1 MVLHKADFGL
11 RLVLYHN
18 VGLVGCLE
26 TYVLGYG
33 MMYQSNKVDSA
44 ISFIVTSQHS
54 IAL

>member
-11 RLVLYHN
+11 RLVLYYN
-18 VGLVGCLE
+18 GGLVGCLG

-44 ISFIVTSQHS
+44 ISFIVKSQRS
-54 IAL
+54 IA